1 MPSSSTPVSCT
12 VINFRLLSVLLLFA
26 VIISHTLLKFNV
38 QFNVLWN
45 ILVYNFL
52 TPTQLLIY
60 SSDRWADKRCCHSIC
75 LPYTLAQP
83 FIFSYYGCQDNYML
97 QLLLMDPQLSV
108 KHWLIEPWYKYHKE
122 YSFEMNC
129 LQSFL
134 ILPEHTSCGCNNPT
148 CLKLQSMSVD
158 VSWRNTPKTLCPI
171 MKCFQ

>member
-1 MPSSSTPVSCT
+1 MEALGNARYGSWRPLNNLTQSFRACHLCDLCRV
-12 VINFRLLSVLLLFA
+12 RLLQFCVLSLIFVYSVFLLLFA
-26 VIISHTLLKFNV
+26 AIISHTLLKFNV

-45 ILVYNFL
+45 ILVYDFL

-60 SSDRWADKRCCHSIC
+60 SSDPWADKRCCHSIC

-108 KHWLIEPWYKYHKE
+108 KHWLIEPWYNYHKE

-129 LQSFL
+129 L
-134 ILPEHTSCGCNNPT
+134 
-148 CLKLQSMSVD
+148 
-158 VSWRNTPKTLCPI
+158 
-171 MKCFQ
+171 